1 VEAWAAKQPDK
12 LTLSKAIR
20 QLVKMGLAAVSP
32 AEKVGKAAPAAA
44 EAPSSR
50 KNKS

>member
-1 VEAWAAKQPDK
+1 MEAWAAKQPDK

-32 AEKVGKAAPAAA
+32 AEVGKDGL
-44 EAPSSR
+44 SLIHI
-50 KNKS
+50 